1 MKTHIKKESN
11 KQVCLFGSLLM
22 FLFTTSPSMAGDLL
36 DSKSVVN
43 KSVKSNLPEI
53 KGSGIVEVSQQRDKV
68 TIAGVVTDNLG
79 PIAGVNIVE
88 KGTTNGIITDVD
100 GKYTLTV
107 VKGATL
113 QISYIGFVTQEI
125 VVGDE
130 TTINVRLVEDT
141 QKLDEVVVVGYGV
154 QKKEDVTGARA
165 NASKFCVHA

>member
-1 MKTHIKKESN
+1 
-11 KQVCLFGSLLM
+11 M

-88 KGTTNGIITDVD
+88 KGTTNGIITRV
-100 GKYTLTV
+100 
-107 VKGATL
+107 
-113 QISYIGFVTQEI
+113 YIE
-125 VVGDE
+125 
-130 TTINVRLVEDT
+130 
-141 QKLDEVVVVGYGV
+141 
-154 QKKEDVTGARA
+154 
-165 NASKFCVHA
+165 